1 MSTAVMTE
9 PIAEAPQLST
19 ANIAGAFYL
28 ASILTA
34 GAAAFVRWRL
44 TGDAAAT
51 ATNILAHQQLFW
63 MVLAADLISILC
75 YVAVTLLFYEMYKP
89 VSKRLSF
96 LAASFSFLGCTIAVF
111 AGLFHAA
118 AFLVLK
124 GAQYLNILDLEPLRS
139 LALLFLTLRAQTYN
153 ISLAFVGLSCLLMA
167 YIIFESAF
175 LPRFVGAMK

>member
-96 LAASFSFLGCTIAVF
+96 LAASSDQ
-111 AGLFHAA
+111 
-118 AFLVLK
+118 K
-124 GAQYLNILDLEPLRS
+124 
-139 LALLFLTLRAQTYN
+139 
-153 ISLAFVGLSCLLMA
+153 
-167 YIIFESAF
+167 IIIPWRVIDGPESADAVAAEIMKT
-175 LPRFVGAMK
+175 PIRRASRTSISGAINFAMRRWRRASPSTACRSW